1 MRVAST
7 GALVVL
13 MLAFSVSC
21 GDSPTAAPTAT
32 PTEAPVPTATATPPA
47 TPTPTPTSTPAP
59 SPTPTPEQPT
69 DLVEAALLKTF
80 TEGFAFDTQVALGV
94 QTERGSFDV
103 PITYSGD
110 QLSFYTSADLVAT
123 LPDRTIESAIVLLD
137 LDLYSAG
144 FFFDRPTENWKRGAG
159 PVEELGRA
167 LFFVLPH
174 YLLTLDPGRTASTDR
189 QVTDGI
195 ETYVVSGNISS
206 SGYSIDIQGEIT
218 ARIGVE
224 DGLLLEVE
232 ASGNVEI
239 GGSVTTAFGTLTSDT
254 ASFTLTWDLFDHGKE
269 ITAVLPELALPTFS
283 HAATAL
289 DDGRVL
295 MNGGFTGVA
304 NNNVIA
310 PFPLPFTQVYDP
322 AAETWTYIEP
332 LQGYSLLNSTVKFED
347 GRVLLAGISQ
357 EDETGAASV
366 FDPADDS
373 WELLPEEPALR
384 GAPHLV
390 LLADGRILAVG
401 GVDLESPGFSPDPS
415 DAVEVFDPQAGRW
428 ERKGAM
434 PVAFDELS
442 LVALPDGR
450 AIVMGHPERVA
461 SYQPDA
467 AWVYDPASD
476 VWAPLDLT
484 LQSVPADLAFLVQR
498 SGPAILLQDGRLL
511 ITGPT
516 TVEIDHNLLD
526 TCDAGLPERADLP
539 IPDPC
544 NPASTIYDPASG
556 ATAFTGPVSHLRTGH
571 TLTLLPDGRV
581 LAAGG
586 IDPGDPFEYS
596 AEQNL
601 IATTEI
607 YDPLTDSWTLGPNLS
622 EPRFEHTATL
632 LPDGRVLLIGG
643 IGQEKEPNPPGSDK
657 EIYPLA
663 HAEIVDPGP

>member
-1 MRVAST
+1 MRVASA
-7 GALVVL
+7 GALGL
-13 MLAFSVSC
+13 LLLAWGIAC
-21 GDSPTAAPTAT
+21 EDAPTAT
-32 PTEAPVPTATATPPA
+32 PTAVPVPTATATPPA

-69 DLVEAALLKTF
+69 DLLEAALLKTF

-110 QLSFYTSADLVAT
+110 SRNAYTSANLTAT
-123 LPDRTIESAIVLLD
+123 LPDETIESTLL
-137 LDLYSAG
+137 LFEPGIYSPV
-144 FFFDRPTENWKRGAG
+144 FSFDTSTQDWQRGLGA
-159 PVEELGRA
+159 VEELGGA
-167 LFFVLPH
+167 LFFMNTSSLAF
-174 YLLTLDPGRTASTDR
+174 LNRNTAVFTDR
-189 QVTDGI
+189 QIIDGK
-195 ETYVVSGNISS
+195 EMHVVSGKITEVSYNPK
-206 SGYSIDIQGEIT
+206 IDGEAT
-218 ARIGVE
+218 LWVDVE
-224 DGLLLEVE
+224 HGLLQRAE
-232 ASGNVEI
+232 ASGSVRI
-239 GGSVTTAFGTLTSDT
+239 GGSITTAFGNLTSDT

-269 ITAVLPELALPTFS
+269 ISAVLPELALPTFS

-322 AAETWTYIEP
+322 VAETWTYVEP
-332 LQGYSLLNSTVKFED
+332 LQGYSLLSSTVKFED

-476 VWAPLDLT
+476 TWAPLDLT

-544 NPASTIYDPASG
+544 NPASTIYDPTSG

-586 IDPGDPFEYS
+586 IDPGDPSEYS

-607 YDPLTDSWTLGPNLS
+607 YDPATDSWTLGPDLS

-643 IGQEKEPNPPGSDK
+643 IGQEKEPNPPGSGK

-663 HAEIVDPGP
+663 HTEIVDLSR